1 MTPCLYHLIMS
12 LVGPAV
18 PGNIV
23 KALGGRGIRK
33 EKSSTKEVIFSKAD
47 ESSSELI
54 PEITSD
60 SESEC
65 EGQEP
70 LSPILKLIRAKPAC
84 TLNSLLSLADLT
96 LNMTDL
102 TLDTSVTK
110 KTKPTSDKVSPAYV
124 IKKKTESKS
133 PVVLDKKADSSTKQ
147 LLLTLMEEVK
157 GLKMKIKTPSN
168 TSPSNSQ
175 ASSSKSTIERT
186 WFGPCKHCG
195 LRNHLSDKCSTCGSS
210 NHLTK
215 EYIGHTTFNKTISKI
230 NAQSSANPL
239 VKKDHLIPKP
249 FKDCKYRGFNRH
261 HSNNYEY
268 YPGCEVCGSIAH
280 ELVDCP
286 KKLLNNRKPRID
298 KMADENVPAPAP
310 IRSDDQIHLFAAWVP
325 IGKRNYV
332 LDLQKRQK
340 NPIF

>member
-1 MTPCLYHLIMS
+1 MTCSKVTLDQLLS
-12 LVGPAV
+12 EQV

-84 TLNSLLSLADLT
+84 TLNSLLSLANLT

-133 PVVLDKKADSSTKQ
+133 PVILDKKADSSTKQ
-147 LLLTLMEEVK
+147 LLLTLMEE
-157 GLKMKIKTPSN
+157 
-168 TSPSNSQ
+168 
-175 ASSSKSTIERT
+175 
-186 WFGPCKHCG
+186 
-195 LRNHLSDKCSTCGSS
+195 
-210 NHLTK
+210 
-215 EYIGHTTFNKTISKI
+215 I

-249 FKDCKYRGFNRH
+249 FKDCKYRGFNDH

-280 ELVDCP
+280 EPVDCP
-286 KKLLNNRKPRID
+286 KKLLNNRKPRIG
-298 KMADENVPAPAP
+298 N
-310 IRSDDQIHLFAAWVP
+310 
-325 IGKRNYV
+325 KRN
-332 LDLQKRQK
+332 LRNL
-340 NPIF
+340 